1 MVEIAG
7 TQKTTDTKG
16 FATLAQAIALTE
28 TTSLVGIDVT
38 KDEVIQVPAPNH
50 AATTTLL
57 APEANGLRAE
67 RDLPADGHRA
77 TASGDMGTQA
87 IVRRHG
93 RTSSMLVVGHL
104 AKVADGS

>member
-38 KDEVIQVPAPNH
+38 KDEVVRLPAPNH
-50 AATTTLL
+50 AATTTCS
-57 APEANGLRAE
+57 PRSE
-67 RDLPADGHRA
+67 R
-77 TASGDMGTQA
+77 SS
-87 IVRRHG
+87 G
-93 RTSSMLVVGHL
+93 RTRLTG
-104 AKVADGS
+104 